1 MNPRV
6 AATTVAVVLIHVAL
20 LAVALSPRSEPVP
33 RPVESPPI
41 TAELL
46 SPAPAAAPVA
56 IQSVAPP
63 PSQPPPPVQHVQHVQ
78 HVNPKAA
85 PRPAPAPKAS
95 PQPLP
100 EAAAPS
106 PNAVAAAEPAPHA
119 PAAPAAP
126 AATAP
131 AAQAIGRPTMAISA
145 PQDISHLDC
154 SIAKPDYPRS
164 SQRRGES
171 GTAYIRFVVGLT
183 GGIEDIELKKSSGF
197 GRLDDAALAAAHAS
211 TCRPYIENGAP
222 MRVPTSVP
230 FVFSLND

>member
-1 MNPRV
+1 V
-6 AATTVAVVLIHVAL
+6 ATTTVAVVLIHVAL
-20 LAVALSPRSEPVP
+20 LAVVLSPRNEPVP
-33 RPVESPPI
+33 RPIESPPI
-41 TAELL
+41 AAELL
-46 SPAPAAAPVA
+46 SLAPAAAAVA

-63 PSQPPPPVQHVQHVQ
+63 PSKPTPPLPR
-78 HVNPKAA
+78 VNPKAA
-85 PRPAPAPKAS
+85 PRPAPAAMAS

-106 PNAVAAAEPAPHA
+106 PNAVAAAEPAP
-119 PAAPAAP
+119 AAPAAP

-131 AAQAIGRPTMAISA
+131 AAQAIGRPTMTISA
-145 PQDISHLDC
+145 PKDISHLDC

-171 GTAYIRFVVGLT
+171 GTAYIRFVVGPT
-183 GGIEDIELKKSSGF
+183 GSIDDIELKKSSGF

-211 TCRPYIENGAP
+211 TCRPYVENGAP
-222 MRVPTSVP
+222 LRVPTSVP